1 MFADLSASCQYKSK
15 QTREVGTSRPY
26 SSIDFFEFKDEHNS
40 SGFWDRWS
48 IGIMILEIIIGT
60 DLLLDQ
66 TTFSQL
72 QKLLKRCR
80 EYIDEETYEFLGCML
95 FSEGHYPPEEYLSK
109 CLNKKPNLIAENVR
123 GMNNALMED
132 KFFQEIKANFQ

>member
-1 MFADLSASCQYKSK
+1 LLLKANIELKKSNLVLRTIQPSSTFFSKEFDQVMFADLSASCQYKSK

-66 TTFSQL
+66 TTFS
-72 QKLLKRCR
+72 
-80 EYIDEETYEFLGCML
+80 
-95 FSEGHYPPEEYLSK
+95 
-109 CLNKKPNLIAENVR
+109 
-123 GMNNALMED
+123 
-132 KFFQEIKANFQ
+132 